1 MAMIACFDMDG
12 GRGGFTNGFF
22 AHGFDIDS
30 SGGSDKVS
38 PANARVEPADR
49 FAAGAPSV
57 VPEDAPRPEHFPTG
71 RTHAQIVALFA
82 GKSQRREQGIARV
95 LEDARAKGKPV
106 DRFVAC
112 ITYDSEFAPKTTNRR
127 QLLELGDAEQEARRA
142 AEQTAARVDLVL
154 GEGLAQ
160 LAAFFFRKGRLLRM
174 LPNRSTSTPWR
185 FMMKDWHYIC
195 VALTT

>member
-30 SGGSDKVS
+30 SGGSDKAS

-127 QLLELGDAEQEARRA
+127 QLLELGIMVPASDSLPKSAADVLRA
-142 AEQTAARVDLVL
+142 D
-154 GEGLAQ
+154 
-160 LAAFFFRKGRLLRM
+160 
-174 LPNRSTSTPWR
+174 
-185 FMMKDWHYIC
+185 
-195 VALTT
+195 